1 MKQITAF
8 ARLVRWPNLVFI
20 VITQCLFWYAVVKTK
35 MPDQF
40 SVFFSDKYFFLL
52 VIASV
57 LIAAAGYIINDYF
70 DINID
75 AVNKPDKL
83 VVDKIIG
90 RRWAII
96 LHILLSLAGIVLSF
110 YIDVHLHSYWLGLS
124 NTICVFLLFGYSISL
139 KKKLLIGNVLISAL
153 TAWVI
158 IVVYLSVQ
166 FVFNHQLKSNTID
179 TSELNSLIR
188 ISLLYAGF
196 AFVISL
202 IREVIKDMED
212 RDGDARYGCKTIPI
226 VWGIPVSK
234 VFTAVWLIVLM
245 AAICIVQLYVLPFGW
260 WWSALYGIGLILLPL
275 AWIFKKLYNAQ
286 GPSDYHVIS
295 VAVKWVMLSGILS
308 MFFFKLYA

>member
-1 MKQITAF
+1 V
-8 ARLVRWPNLVFI
+8 L
-20 VITQCLFWYAVVKTK
+20 
-35 MPDQF
+35 
-40 SVFFSDKYFFLL
+40 
-52 VIASV
+52 ASV

-75 AVNKPDKL
+75 AVNKPEKL

-96 LHILLSLAGIVLSF
+96 LHILLSLAGIAISF
-110 YIDVHLHSYWLGLS
+110 YLDIRLKSYWLGLA
-124 NTICVFLLFGYSISL
+124 NTLCVFLLFGYSIAL

-158 IVVYLSVQ
+158 MVVYFSVQ
-166 FVFNHQLKSNTID
+166 FVYTHSLKTVEIEF
-179 TSELNSLIR
+179 TSLSSLTR

-212 RDGDARYGCKTIPI
+212 RDGDARYGCKTMPI

-234 VFTAVWLIVLM
+234 VFTAVWLVVLM

-260 WWSALYGIGLILLPL
+260 WASTFYGIVLILLPL
-275 AWIFKKLYNAQ
+275 GWILRKLYSCTRS
-286 GPSDYHVIS
+286 P
-295 VAVKWVMLSGILS
+295 
-308 MFFFKLYA
+308 